1 MKVHPFQSCTFRW
14 VNLHP
19 YTVGEMRRLL
29 EGKGIAVVESYGST
43 PDHDF
48 VYLSKA
54 KLLVL
59 SGGGFSKR
67 AAQVNKQLNA
77 DDGLVIG
84 TRDMGLPDNA
94 HFVMNEVDDK
104 PRDQVIMCACDSPA
118 CACRA
123 KHHRGRG

>member
-1 MKVHPFQSCTFRW
+1 M
-14 VNLHP
+14 HP
-19 YTVGEMRRLL
+19 YNVGEMRRLL

-67 AAQVNKQLNA
+67 AAQVNKQPLFAELTAGA
-77 DDGLVIG
+77 DVLEMGDIVPEDGI
-84 TRDMGLPDNA
+84 T
-94 HFVMNEVDDK
+94 F
-104 PRDQVIMCACDSPA
+104 
-118 CACRA
+118 
-123 KHHRGRG
+123 